1 MQHRHPGPTALQA
14 LVGQAIAAVVAIEAG
29 EQMVMHALLLE
40 PQGHHR
46 IGAAQGLIQVPAEA
60 HRPALADRIVPLPRR
75 RCRDELG
82 EVLG

>member
-1 MQHRHPGPTALQA
+1 M
-14 LVGQAIAAVVAIEAG
+14 GQAIAAVVAVEAG

-46 IGAAQGLIQVPAEA
+46 IGTAQGLIKVPAED
-60 HRPALADRIVPLPRR
+60 HRPALAHRIVTLPRR